1 MLTEQIPAPSGNRD
15 YPAPSGNRDYPGLI
29 VRSQSGFFTVQTES
43 GMLTCHLRGRLKQG
57 KHVGD
62 IAAVGDR
69 VQITR
74 QPDGT
79 GSIESVEPRR
89 SSLVRLDPRPQGVY
103 QQVILANPDQAVFVF
118 ACASPTP
125 RLRMLDRF
133 LVIAE
138 KQGLPAVIVANK
150 IDLVGR
156 EQAEKMFG
164 FYPPIGY
171 PVIYACATP
180 ALPEGHRDG
189 VPFGDDMA
197 GGARET
203 GQGVEELRERL
214 TGKVSALAGP
224 SGVGKSSLLN
234 AIQPGLGLAVREIS
248 EAFHKGRH
256 TTTVRQL
263 FPLEGGGYVADTPG
277 MRSLALWDTEPE
289 ELDGYF
295 PELAPLVAACQFND
309 CNHKTEPGCA
319 VRAAV
324 EAGRVHPQRYDSYL
338 RLRAG
343 EK

>member
-1 MLTEQIPAPSGNRD
+1 MSAEII
-15 YPAPSGNRDYPGLI
+15 PGLI

-43 GMLTCHLRGRLKQG
+43 GLVTCHLRGRLKQG

-62 IAAVGDR
+62 LAAVGDR
-69 VQITR
+69 VQVSC

-79 GSIESVEPRR
+79 GSIETIEPRR
-89 SSLVRLDPRPQGVY
+89 SALVRLDPRPQGVY

-118 ACASPTP
+118 ACARPAP

-138 KQGLPAVIVANK
+138 KQGLAAIIVANK

-156 EQAEKMFG
+156 EHAEKMFG
-164 FYPPIGY
+164 FYSPIGY
-171 PVIYACATP
+171 PVIYACAKA
-180 ALPEGHRDG
+180 ALPEGHLDGASCGDEPPYVQRDN
-189 VPFGDDMA
+189 VA
-197 GGARET
+197 GGAMEI
-203 GQGVEELRERL
+203 GQGVEELRETL

-234 AIQPGLGLAVREIS
+234 AVQPGLGLAVREIS
-248 EAFHKGRH
+248 EAFQKGRH
-256 TTTVRQL
+256 TTNVRQL

-277 MRSLALWDTEPE
+277 MRSLALWDTDPE

-309 CNHKTEPGCA
+309 CRHKSEPGCA

-343 EK
+343 EE

>member
-1 MLTEQIPAPSGNRD
+1 MLAEQI
-15 YPAPSGNRDYPGLI
+15 PGLI

-57 KHVGD
+57 RHVGD

-69 VQITR
+69 VQVTS
-74 QPDGT
+74 QPDGK

-156 EQAEKMFG
+156 EKAEKMFG

-180 ALPEGHRDG
+180 AL
-189 VPFGDDMA
+189 A
-197 GGARET
+197 GGARENQ
-203 GQGVEELRERL
+203 QGVEELRERL

-248 EAFHKGRH
+248 EAFQKGRH

-309 CNHKTEPGCA
+309 CHHKTEPGCA

-324 EAGRVHPQRYDSYL
+324 QAGKVHPQRYDSYL

-343 EK
+343 EEA

>member
-1 MLTEQIPAPSGNRD
+1 MLTEQIPAPSRNQ
-15 YPAPSGNRDYPGLI
+15 DYPGLI

-43 GMLTCHLRGRLKQG
+43 GTLTCHLRGRLKQG

-69 VQITR
+69 VQVTR

-118 ACASPTP
+118 ACARPTP

-138 KQGLPAVIVANK
+138 KQGLPAVIIANK

-171 PVIYACATP
+171 PVIYACAN
-180 ALPEGHRDG
+180 
-189 VPFGDDMA
+189 
-197 GGARET
+197 T

-248 EAFHKGRH
+248 EAFQKGRH

-295 PELAPLVAACQFND
+295 PELASLVAGCQFND
-309 CNHKTEPGCA
+309 CTHKTEPGCA

-324 EAGRVHPQRYDSYL
+324 QAGRVHPQRYDSYL

-343 EK
+343 EE

>member
-1 MLTEQIPAPSGNRD
+1 MPTEQI
-15 YPAPSGNRDYPGLI
+15 PGLI

-43 GMLTCHLRGRLKQG
+43 GILTCHLRGRLKQG

-62 IAAVGDR
+62 IVAVGDR
-69 VQITR
+69 VKISR
-74 QPDGT
+74 QPDGM
-79 GSIESVEPRR
+79 GMIESVEPRT

-118 ACASPTP
+118 ACARPNP

-138 KQGLPAVIVANK
+138 REKLPAVIVANK

-156 EQAEKMFG
+156 QCAEEMFG
-164 FYPPIGY
+164 FYPRIGY
-171 PVIYACATP
+171 PVLYTCATP
-180 ALPEGHRDG
+180 AL
-189 VPFGDDMA
+189 A

-203 GQGVEELRERL
+203 GEGVDELRGQL

-234 AIQPGLGLAVREIS
+234 AVQPGLGLAVREIS
-248 EAFHKGRH
+248 EAFQKGRH
-256 TTTVRQL
+256 TTSVRQL
-263 FPLEGGGYVADTPG
+263 FPLAGGGYVADTPG
-277 MRSLALWDTEPE
+277 LRSLALWDTEPE

-295 PELAPLVAACQFND
+295 PELASLVAACQFSD
-309 CNHKTEPGCA
+309 CSHKTEPGCA

-324 EAGRVHPQRYDSYL
+324 EAGTVHPQRYDSYL

-343 EK
+343 EE